1 MMRQLSE
8 RWYFGL
14 CRTLGWILR
23 AGKYSRVR
31 RVTVDGEIQV
41 RKHRVLYAPL
51 VVWLG
56 GPLFRMLDTGVE
68 VLALRQWQDRERLI
82 YEALGRS
89 SVRIAAGG
97 VLVLPRLSGE
107 SLASLL
113 ENRRVDDPVRRK
125 AIERT
130 VAALADFHSRGF
142 THGDAMAENVLV
154 DLDAGVAHWLDF
166 ETLHD
171 SSRPLTWR
179 RADDLRALV
188 VTCLARTDPAS
199 RAETLQL
206 IRDAYGDPEM
216 DRLLAANFSSVF
228 RRPLAF
234 HLAQAGMS
242 FACFGEIG
250 RLLRESQRQALRA

>member
-1 MMRQLSE
+1 MRELSE

-31 RVTVDGEIQV
+31 MVTGDGAIQV
-41 RKHRVLYAPL
+41 RKHRMLCAPL

-56 GPLFRMLDTGVE
+56 RPLFSMLDTGVE
-68 VLALRQWQDRERLI
+68 VLAQRQWQDRERLV
-82 YEALGRS
+82 YKALDRS
-89 SVRIAAGG
+89 SVQIAAGG
-97 VLVLPRLSGE
+97 ILVLPHLSGA

-113 ENRRVDDPVRRK
+113 ESRRIDALVRRR
-125 AIERT
+125 AIERA

-154 DLDAGVAHWLDF
+154 DVDAGVAHWLDF
-166 ETLHD
+166 ETVHGP
-171 SSRPLTWR
+171 SRPLTWR

-188 VTCLARTDPAS
+188 ATCLARTDPAR

-206 IRDAYGDPEM
+206 IVDVYGDSATS
-216 DRLLAANFSSVF
+216 RLLAANFSPVF

-234 HLAQAGMS
+234 HLAQAPLS
-242 FACFGEIG
+242 FECFREVGQ
-250 RLLRESQRQALRA
+250 LLRESQRQELRA